1 MSTRVSNAVAIAL
14 LSALAC
20 SSGAKNTTDASGVG
34 GALGSGGTSGGGV
47 TGTGGGAGLGGSGGN
62 RTCGTPARRDLR
74 FSSQRVRM
82 LPAGIVPAGIALPAS
97 GPPAIIYFGADQAGN
112 SNQIWATT
120 VPQQAGDGGVTT
132 TTGIRLSRG
141 SNSGVATSPASVSRT
156 RDGSVRVAYVEQNLG
171 ARVRYVEWSGDVN
184 QNPIDVEADGSNS
197 GNSRPVLS
205 LDASDRPTIVFL
217 DIDSVMH
224 FARRPQ
230 GSWQG
235 ETVTTGAVLTTGA
248 FTGLD
253 DAAGMPIAFATAQVG
268 GTPGVTASVRTA
280 SGWTKQPVD
289 SNETDVGPRA
299 ALDPMGRVVVMW
311 GTAEGMGL
319 AVREGD
325 VWSVTSPLRDSDG
338 GVFGGGPSSA
348 FDFTFAA
355 DGQIRIVY
363 GDSRVDYAYSDGCFW
378 YHQAVEPEFV
388 QRTAPVFAVDAA
400 GNVHV
405 ATFNRSTN
413 ELWYEHGAP

>member
-1 MSTRVSNAVAIAL
+1 MKSGAAEAIMLAIAG
-14 LSALAC
+14 ALAC

-34 GALGSGGTSGGGV
+34 GNSGGGGGGG

-62 RTCGTPARRDLR
+62 RTCGTPAPRDLT
-74 FSSQRVRM
+74 FSSERVRM
-82 LPAGIVPAGIALPAS
+82 LPAGIVPAGFALPAS

-132 TTGIRLSRG
+132 TAGTRLSRG
-141 SNSGVATSPASVSRT
+141 TNSGVATSPASVSRA

-171 ARVRYVEWSGDVN
+171 ARIRYVEWSGDVN

-235 ETVTTGAVLTTGA
+235 ETVTTGGVLVTGD

-268 GTPGVTASVRTA
+268 GTRGVTASVRTA

-299 ALDPMGRVVVMW
+299 ALDPMGRVVVLW

-319 AVREGD
+319 AVRQGD

-388 QRTAPVFAVDAA
+388 QRTSPVFAVDPA

-413 ELWYEHGAP
+413 ELWYAHGVP